1 MAKLIARLS
10 LLFATV
16 AVLYLVVANAALN
29 LPAVRARINALQP
42 EHVAVDW
49 RYAFSPYPLRVDLHA
64 VAMDGQT
71 ATEQWQI
78 DASRVAVS
86 LAPRPLL
93 RGEIDIVDLALD
105 DLDLRLR
112 PRPVAGAEPD
122 PLAAFYP
129 VIRNRDPNA
138 MAEPPSE
145 QEPARLQLTIENL
158 HLRGEHHFWLS
169 HLRGTL
175 PGTVRGGFRVDTR
188 LGRLSLSDG
197 ALDLVLRSLR
207 IADGTPVADAASL
220 QGRID
225 IPPFRLSGTEGLQFM
240 RVGDLDLRIDLP
252 VQGLDF
258 LSVIVPP
265 LAELDLRGR
274 GRLKGHLA
282 MSRGEVLRGTD
293 LLVEAQALAMRLGP
307 YDFSGDGS
315 VEFVVDPDDEAQA
328 DLTVRFDQVQAEIE
342 PGEDAVAEAGPQ
354 RLFSGHGLTAR
365 LHAAETDPTTTST
378 ATRAADLASEV
389 ELSLRLTIPSMQVQD
404 LRVYNRLFAPDWN
417 LTLLGGTGTVSGHF
431 EVTPRQLTLAL
442 DLASD
447 DAGLRHGDYRA
458 TTDLRLQLR
467 AAVDGTDG
475 ATLHLDGTTLH
486 VDDAK
491 LAAAT
496 AATDTEPWQATL
508 RIDEAAL
515 RLPTAGDQTADP
527 IPAVARALAENG
539 FGALMASASG
549 RLHASL
555 QVSGL
560 DWIAQLLNRPLQ
572 LGLSGS
578 GEIDADI
585 VLDGG
590 LPTKG
595 TRLSLP
601 PEALSLAVFEH
612 RADGQG
618 TATLALEQGGKQ
630 ARVRLEVSLADA
642 RLRRRDEAEP
652 SIGEVRLD
660 AALVV
665 ADAFSKT
672 GGDAQLALK
681 VHSARVRDL
690 RVYNAYLPV
699 NAPFELLSGEAT
711 LVSDLRLGADRAEGE
726 LLLEADDIGIGLA
739 RERVIGDLRLELL
752 VRDGAA
758 KDMRFDITG
767 SSLVLSDLRVAGAA
781 APTTDRHW
789 QARLQLEDTEVV
801 WRKPMQLDMKAGVT
815 VQDSRPFI
823 ALLDDERGRQGWF
836 DDMLK
841 VENLAGHLYL
851 SVDGDRAVIDDAMLS
866 APEIG
871 VHARGRADAAGRE
884 GMLLLRWHNLSAA
897 LELAVNQHHVD
908 IVDARARFDAY
919 RPGST
924 PLPSLVAP
932 SVASPE
938 VPKIPETAA
947 GSAGALLEPS
957 VAPAATQD
965 APAHKSHLPPMPQ
978 RPAPDNPFLDP
989 DL

>member
-1 MAKLIARLS
+1 MTKFLARLS
-10 LLFATV
+10 LLVAGV
-16 AVLYLVVANAALN
+16 AVLYLSVANLALN
-29 LPAVRARINALQP
+29 LPAVRARIDALQP
-42 EHVAVDW
+42 DHFSIDW
-49 RYAFSPYPLRVDLHA
+49 QYAFSPYPLRVHLHGI
-64 VAMDGQT
+64 AMDGQT
-71 ATEQWQI
+71 ATEQWQL

-86 LAPRPLL
+86 LALRPLL
-93 RGEIDIVDLALD
+93 RGEIDVADLELD

-129 VIRNRDPNA
+129 VIRNRDPHA
-138 MAEPPSE
+138 LAEPVPDAA
-145 QEPARLQLTIENL
+145 PTALQLAIE
-158 HLRGEHHFWLS
+158 HVRLRGEHRFWVS

-175 PGTVRGGFRVDTR
+175 PGTVRGGFRMDTR
-188 LGRLSLSDG
+188 VGRLSLTDG
-197 ALDLVLRSLR
+197 ALDLALRSLQV
-207 IADGTPVADAASL
+207 ADQTPVADAASL
-220 QGRID
+220 QGQVD
-225 IPPFRLSGTEGLQFM
+225 IPPFLLSNTEGLQFM

-252 VQGLDF
+252 VQGLGF
-258 LSVIVPP
+258 LSLIVPP
-265 LAELDLRGR
+265 LAALDLRGR
-274 GRLKGHLA
+274 GRLTGHLA
-282 MSRGEVLRGTD
+282 MSRGEVLPGTD
-293 LLVEAQALAMRLGP
+293 LLVEAHALALRLGP

-342 PGEDAVAEAGPQ
+342 RGAGAPGDSGRQ
-354 RLFSGHGLTAR
+354 RLFSGRGLTAR

-389 ELSLRLTIPSMQVQD
+389 ELSLLLTIPSMQVDD
-404 LRVYNRLFAPDWN
+404 LRVYNRLFAPDWG
-417 LTLLGGTGTVSGHF
+417 LTLLGGTGTVSGRF
-431 EVTPRQLTLAL
+431 EVTPRQLTLDL

-458 TTDLRLQLR
+458 NTDLLLQLR
-467 AAVDGTDG
+467 ARVDDADG
-475 ATLHLDGTTLH
+475 ITLHLDGTRLQL
-486 VDDAK
+486 DDARV
-491 LAAAT
+491 AAT
-496 AATDTEPWQATL
+496 ATASTDAEPWAASL
-508 RIDEAAL
+508 RIDQGAL
-515 RLPTAGDQTADP
+515 RLPAARDNAADP
-527 IPAVARALAENG
+527 IPAIASALAERG
-539 FGALMASASG
+539 FGALLASASG
-549 RLHASL
+549 RLGASL
-555 QVSGL
+555 KVSGL
-560 DWIAQLLNRPLQ
+560 DWIAALLNRPMQ

-585 VLDGG
+585 VLAGG

-595 TRLSLP
+595 TTLRLP
-601 PEALSLAVFEH
+601 ADALSLAVLEH

-630 ARVRLEVSLADA
+630 AQVRLDVSLADA

-652 SIGEVRLD
+652 SIGEVRMD

-665 ADAFSKT
+665 TDAFSET
-672 GGDAQLALK
+672 GGDAELALK

-726 LLLEADDIGIGLA
+726 LLLEADEIGIGLA
-739 RERVIGDLRLELL
+739 RERVIGDLRLELQ

-767 SSLVLSDLRVAGAA
+767 SSLLLSDLRVAGAA
-781 APTTDRHW
+781 APTTDRRW

-851 SVDGDRAVIDDAMLS
+851 SVDGDRAVLDDAMLS

-871 VHARGRADAAGRE
+871 VHARGRADAGGRE
-884 GMLLLRWHNLSAA
+884 AMLLLRWHNLSAA
-897 LELAVNQHHVD
+897 LELAGDQHQVDAVN
-908 IVDARARFDAY
+908 ARARFDAY
-919 RPGST
+919 RPGSM
-924 PLPSLVAP
+924 PLPLLGAVQPVAP
-932 SVASPE
+932 PVIGTGSGGADISVDR
-938 VPKIPETAA
+938 AA
-947 GSAGALLEPS
+947 
-957 VAPAATQD
+957 APASRHA
-965 APAHKSHLPPMPQ
+965 APAHKPHHRPPPP
-978 RPAPDNPFLDP
+978 RPPVSENPFLDQ